1 MTTVEKFS
9 ISLTAEFAADI
20 REAVAAGEY
29 ASTSEVIRDALRTW
43 RQVREERALAAKELG
58 RLWREGL
65 ESGQSEVLDADDIKR
80 RGRERLARLQAP
92 HP

>member
-43 RQVREERALAAKELG
+43 RQVREERALAAQELG